1 MRYDNWRKGIFCS
14 RPNRFIAHV
23 ELDGEMVVCHVKN
36 TGRCKELLLPGATV
50 YLEEHDSPKRKTK
63 YSLVAV
69 EKGEMLINLDSQAPN
84 KAVEEWL
91 PNSGLFR
98 HLTQLRREVT
108 YGSSRFDFYVESDG
122 KKCFLE
128 VKGVTLEENG
138 VVLFPDAPT
147 ERGVKHLRE
156 LLRCV
161 GEGYDAYVLFV
172 VQMRPVRY
180 FTPNRERD
188 PAFAKALKEA
198 FDGGVKVLAVDCA
211 VTPDT
216 MEIREFV
223 PVQLDGKER

>member
-69 EKGEMLINLDSQAPN
+69 EKGEILINLDSQAPN